1 MNVFSIVSG
10 AFYVLTYENVRHILQ
25 ANGIIDSRIR
35 ALIGGGC
42 ASLVGQTIIVPIDVI
57 SQRMMMVGQ
66 QVAYLVNS
74 ILKRLY
80 SYFMCQVEGSTVK
93 QQSGSGAS
101 SKGRTRLAVAITKD
115 VYQRDG
121 FRGFYRG
128 YVASLFTY
136 VPSSAL
142 WWTFYHLY
150 QGKCFTLF

>member
-1 MNVFSIVSG
+1 
-10 AFYVLTYENVRHILQ
+10 
-25 ANGIIDSRIR
+25 
-35 ALIGGGC
+35 
-42 ASLVGQTIIVPIDVI
+42 
-57 SQRMMMVGQ
+57 
-66 QVAYLVNS
+66 
-74 ILKRLY
+74 
-80 SYFMCQVEGSTVK
+80 MCQVEGSTVK

-150 QGKCFTLF
+150 QGTFSTYTIGNSLKAKLFLLFTDKLHSIFPSWFSHLGIQCTSAILGGLTTTALINPLDIVRARLQVRF